1 MARERLKRLLLVGAV
16 LGAILALLG
25 IGAYSFMSRMAALG
39 EAMGPN
45 EFSGPTAG
53 DVFRRE
59 FPEIYHFLADDDRY
73 EAASF
78 RVLRGLG
85 GRWGKLTMVGQ
96 DDAVINQSEV
106 VEKLRS
112 GFAAGEWSPAPQD
125 PVVREVSSIFFDA
138 QEGELSPSDLTFSHV
153 ALPDE
158 REHVFH
164 RCRVFVSS
172 DAKRIVAYCAMG
184 W

>member
-1 MARERLKRLLLVGAV
+1 MARKRLKHLLLVGAV
-16 LGAILALLG
+16 VGTILALLG

-45 EFSGPTAG
+45 EFSGRTAD

-96 DDAVINQSEV
+96 DGTVMNHCEV

-112 GFAAGEWSPAPQD
+112 GFAAGEWSPAPQE

-138 QEGELSPSDLTFSHV
+138 QEGELSPSDLTFSHA

-158 REHVFH
+158 KAHILH
-164 RCRVFVSS
+164 NSRVFVSS
-172 DAKRIVAYCAMG
+172 DAKRIVAYCKMG